1 MPRSVIKLYGAK
13 YIPVKGAALP
23 DQILDAHPGLRV
35 LEEKLCIPALAN
47 FLAETPA
54 GYPGA
59 LAALDVGARRAYA
72 RLEMDL

>member
-1 MPRSVIKLYGAK
+1 M
-13 YIPVKGAALP
+13 KGAAPP
-23 DQILDAHPGLRV
+23 DQILDAHPRLQM

-72 RLEMDL
+72 RLEIDL